1 MYGSKTWT
9 YSKGMV
15 IHMYGKFTISKSP
28 LYENRVADKGANRLT
43 GSEETPKDICT
54 ARKQGTREARDVVKG

>member
-1 MYGSKTWT
+1 
-9 YSKGMV
+9 
-15 IHMYGKFTISKSP
+15 MYGKFTISKSP